1 VQPESPVNPDLIILL
16 NKQSLYLAQKFSCMN
31 RIATWLSVV
40 SLVLVGLLYYFH
52 FTHVDLSKL
61 SFKTKRVDTAAIV
74 PGHFK
79 IAYFEMDS
87 VYKNYEYAIFIR
99 ESLKKRESELQA
111 ELHKVRLKY
120 QRQWSER
127 QNKGVTS
134 QAEADKMNQEYEQM
148 QVSFN
153 AEQKQLND
161 EYETVKYNMYVDAN
175 KRISEFLKEFN
186 KDKGYSYIIADQP
199 NLFYYKD
206 TLYNIT
212 QELIEGLN
220 ILYKEQDK
228 KK

>member
-1 VQPESPVNPDLIILL
+1 
-16 NKQSLYLAQKFSCMN
+16 MN
-31 RIATWLSVV
+31 RIATWLSVL

-61 SFKTKRVDTAAIV
+61 RFTSKRNDTAVAT

-79 IAYFEMDS
+79 IAYFEMDY
-87 VYKNYEYAIFIR
+87 VDKNYEYIKFIR
-99 ESLKKRESELQA
+99 ESLKKRESELQN
-111 ELHKVRLKY
+111 ELLRVKMKY
-120 QRQWSER
+120 QKQWGER

-134 QAEADKMNQEYEQM
+134 QAEADRMNQEYEQM
-148 QVSFN
+148 QISFN
-153 AEQKQLND
+153 AEQKKLND

-175 KRISEFLKEFN
+175 KRISEYLKDFN

-199 NLFYYKD
+199 TLFYYRD

-212 QELIEGLN
+212 HELIEGLN
-220 ILYKEQDK
+220 NLYKQQDK